1 MPFVGMIW
9 PELGQNEPQ
18 MGQIRVRIPDWL
30 CLALD
35 QTRPSDMDLADQVV
49 HMLTEHMGGVDTV
62 ATLTERTQQPES
74 AVSKSSS
81 VKKNSHIRSVLDQV
95 PDDLKW
101 CAEALDYFWKHKSGP
116 RTEPAMHMLFS
127 QITKMAERYNR
138 QTVHEQLQLGA
149 ANSWQSVNL
158 QHYERYGLPKG
169 ATPTE
174 AEAPRS
180 NAGAYH
186 DFTADRL
193 EKERSEAALGAFQ
206 LDNAAELGL

>member
-1 MPFVGMIW
+1 MEI
-9 PELGQNEPQ
+9 
-18 MGQIRVRIPDWL
+18 
-30 CLALD
+30 
-35 QTRPSDMDLADQVV
+35 SDQVV
-49 HMLTEHMGGVDTV
+49 HIITEHYGGVDTV

-95 PDDLKW
+95 PSDLKW
-101 CAEALDYFWKHKSGP
+101 CAEQLDEFWQHKTGP
-116 RTEPAMHMLFS
+116 RSKPAMHMLFT
-127 QITKMAERYNR
+127 QITQMAKKYGQ
-138 QTVHEQLQLGA
+138 QTVHEQLALGA

-158 QHYERYGLPKG
+158 KHFERYGLPKG

-186 DFTADRL
+186 DYTADRL
-193 EKERSEAALGAFQ
+193 EKERSEALLGASQ
-206 LDNAAELGL
+206 ADGGVELGL

>member
-1 MPFVGMIW
+1 
-9 PELGQNEPQ
+9 

-30 CLALD
+30 SLALD

-49 HMLTEHMGGVDTV
+49 HMLTEHMGGVDMV

-74 AVSKSSS
+74 AVSKCSS

-101 CAEALDYFWKHKSGP
+101 CAQQLDAFWQHKSGP

-127 QITKMAERYNR
+127 QITQMAKKYDQ
-138 QTVHEQLQLGA
+138 QTVFEQLALGA

-158 QHYERYGLPKG
+158 KHYEKYGLPKG
-169 ATPTE
+169 STPTE

-206 LDNAAELGL
+206 LDDGVELGL

>member
-1 MPFVGMIW
+1 MIW
-9 PELGQNEPQ
+9 PEPGQNEPQ

-30 CLALD
+30 SLALD

-62 ATLTERTQQPES
+62 ATITERSGKQPES
-74 AVSKSSS
+74 EVSKCSS
-81 VKKNSHIRSVLDQV
+81 KKNSHIRSVLDQV
-95 PDDLKW
+95 PTDLKW
-101 CAEALDYFWKHKSGP
+101 CEQQLDHFWKHKSGP
-116 RTEPAMHMLFS
+116 RTEPAMKMLFS
-127 QITKMAERYNR
+127 EITKMAEKYNR
-138 QTVHEQLQLGA
+138 QTVHEQLALGA

-158 QHYERYGLPKG
+158 KHFERYGLPKG
-169 ATPTE
+169 ATPAE

-206 LDNAAELGL
+206 LDDGAELGL